1 MKFYQRPNFIS
12 ISNLECV
19 SQIPSQLKFMNMR
32 VRCIYICISLYAYQ
46 VAKSNSK
53 INSNCTDAIGNAI
66 AINKQNAQ
74 ILASRMFFAK
84 HIMF

>member
-32 VRCIYICISLYAYQ
+32 VIYVYHYMRTKLLSLIQRLIQIAQ
-46 VAKSNSK
+46 
-53 INSNCTDAIGNAI
+53 IQGNAI

>member
-1 MKFYQRPNFIS
+1 MCVTDTFPTEIYEYTGYVYHYMRTKLLSLIQRLI
-12 ISNLECV
+12 
-19 SQIPSQLKFMNMR
+19 QIAQ
-32 VRCIYICISLYAYQ
+32 IQ
-46 VAKSNSK
+46 
-53 INSNCTDAIGNAI
+53 GNAI

>member
-1 MKFYQRPNFIS
+1 MITQLICDIRYSNELYVYHYMRTKLLSLIQRLI
-12 ISNLECV
+12 
-19 SQIPSQLKFMNMR
+19 QIAQ
-32 VRCIYICISLYAYQ
+32 IQ
-46 VAKSNSK
+46 
-53 INSNCTDAIGNAI
+53 GNAI

>member
-1 MKFYQRPNFIS
+1 MH
-12 ISNLECV
+12 
-19 SQIPSQLKFMNMR
+19 
-32 VRCIYICISLYAYQ
+32 IYIYHYMRTKLLSLIQRLIQIAQ
-46 VAKSNSK
+46 
-53 INSNCTDAIGNAI
+53 IQGNAI

>member
-1 MKFYQRPNFIS
+1 MCITDTFPTEIYEYAGYVYHYMRTKLLSLIQRLI
-12 ISNLECV
+12 
-19 SQIPSQLKFMNMR
+19 QIAQ
-32 VRCIYICISLYAYQ
+32 IQ
-46 VAKSNSK
+46 
-53 INSNCTDAIGNAI
+53 GNAI

>member
-19 SQIPSQLKFMNMR
+19 SHIPSQLKFMNMR
-32 VRCIYICISLYAYQ
+32 IRYIYIYVYHYMRTKLLSLIQRLIQIAQ
-46 VAKSNSK
+46 
-53 INSNCTDAIGNAI
+53 IQGNAI
-66 AINKQNAQ
+66 AINKQNAR